1 MLRLT
6 HEYRDK
12 KNVKGSS
19 ADVNPACVI
28 ITSNE
33 PWYLWKGWKDKILD
47 REAFQRRITD
57 EIYLSWNKPSG
68 PGITDDQIHQ
78 IRAQDPNDKKRLKT
92 CYVRVA
98 KGNYDFNVIDPPQDA
113 AEGPTDEQ
121 VENLVQTTPAPG
133 TWLVDRRKKPRRE
146 EAAPPAAAEGNG
158 TQELMEALDYMIG
171 K

>member
-57 EIYLSWNKPSG
+57 EIYLSWSKPSG
-68 PGITDDQIHQ
+68 PGITDDQIHK
-78 IRAQDPNDKKRLKT
+78 IKAADPNNKSRLRT

-98 KGNYDFNVIDPPQDA
+98 KGSYDFNAIDPPHEGT
-113 AEGPTDEQ
+113 EGPTDEQ
-121 VENLVQTTPAPG
+121 VEAMLEKAPAPG
-133 TWLVDRRKKPRRE
+133 TWLVDKRKRPKKE
-146 EAAPPAAAEGNG
+146 EPPPPAAAEGNG
-158 TQELMEALDYMIG
+158 TQELLEAIGDMID
-171 K
+171 